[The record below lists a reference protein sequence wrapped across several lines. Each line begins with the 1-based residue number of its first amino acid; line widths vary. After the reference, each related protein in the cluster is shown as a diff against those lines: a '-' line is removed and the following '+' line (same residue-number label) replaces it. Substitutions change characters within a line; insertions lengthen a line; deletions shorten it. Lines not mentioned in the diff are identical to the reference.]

1 MENRPLFK
9 VPHNCT
15 PNPNPEIEKFADI
28 KLKSYT
34 VAKHYYTEKGYVK
47 CPDCPKLLHCSFCVQ
62 HLRNLNPHH
71 WVGITVN
78 EVSGCRGCQDRYQRG
93 IAEAKNETNW
103 LRKKLN
109 ILEMRL
115 TSHSKDLREA
125 HEIVDIKLSSQ
136 QVAYEGV
143 ESVTEMNLRAQIEDL
158 SKGNDDVESILG
170 MKVRLELEKMRE
182 KYEGAESRVA
192 FLKRRPPD
200 AAMPGGGLGSTL
212 PPLGDVTFVVQGQNI
227 FAHQLILGC
236 TSRVFQK
243 MFEEEISKL
252 LQKIPEPV
260 KQVEIV
266 TIPLPPPRLELPRPP
281 PRPPELPAPP
291 PAPPPELP
299 SPPPPPPPDPSPPPP
314 APPPELPPP
323 PPPCPPAPQII
334 LPPQPWPE
342 VPPPKRPEKIPP
354 MVNVKIARSA
364 MLEQMGLRGVRL
376 QLTVAP
382 GQLLVDDATSQT
394 CNNPELMQETT
405 STVRNG
411 TKTGIK
417 PLDSKPEVNLAG
429 TSSDLTI
436 SVSPLPLVFPTVDSS
451 QPQAITPTILYDHQ
465 HASSTQ
471 TPAVQSQQAE
481 SSKENKLS
489 EEPLKSVA
497 LVTTPPNVQS
507 QPEAEPEE
515 NKLSDESLKNV
526 ALVTTPPMQSQPEP
540 EPKEKRRSESE
551 PLNNIASVT
560 TLPTVQSQEAEPKEN
575 KLSQSEPLKNVA
587 LVPALPTLRS
597 QFPEPKENNL
607 LSEGRLESI
616 ALITAVPIV
625 QPQEAEPQGNK
636 RSEEPL
642 QNIKLV
648 TALPMLQS
656 QKAVPNLEDTLITSD
671 EPLKNVALVPFNNQV
686 GPTAKTVDL
695 VKTMQAARSIGLQ
708 ATIQVDDT
716 SYAVMKAV
724 VNCCYT
730 ADIDFT
736 EEVSPGEVLKVAHKY
751 EIDYL
756 RDLCEKEL
764 CRTLNA
770 KNVGEILKLGR
781 KFGAK
786 ELHSKATQFF
796 KENFDDVYESVLY
809 NCC

>member
-1 MENRPLFK
+1 MEMRSLFK

-34 VAKHYYTEKGYVK
+34 VAKHYYTEKGYAK

-78 EVSGCRGCQDRYQRG
+78 EVPGCRGCQDRYQRG

-115 TSHSKDLREA
+115 TSHSEDLREA
-125 HEIVDIKLSSQ
+125 HEIADIKLSSQ
-136 QVAYEGV
+136 QVAYDGV
-143 ESVTEMNLRAQIEDL
+143 ESVMEMDLRAQIEDL
-158 SKGNDDVESILG
+158 SKGNDDAESILG

-227 FAHQLILGC
+227 FAHQLILGY

-243 MFEEEISKL
+243 MFEEEMSKL

-260 KQVEIV
+260 KEVEIV
-266 TIPLPPPRLELPRPP
+266 TIPLPPPRLELPPPP
-281 PRPPELPAPP
+281 PRPPELPRTPP
-291 PAPPPELP
+291 PTPPPEL
-299 SPPPPPPPDPSPPPP
+299 SPPPPPPR
-314 APPPELPPP
+314 
-323 PPPCPPAPQII
+323 PPAPQII

-342 VPPPKRPEKIPP
+342 IPPPKRPEKIPP
-354 MVNVKIARSA
+354 MVNVKLARSA

-411 TKTGIK
+411 AKTGIK
-417 PLDSKPEVNLAG
+417 RLDSKPEVNLAG

-436 SVSPLPLVFPTVDSS
+436 SVSALF
-451 QPQAITPTILYDHQ
+451 
-465 HASSTQ
+465 
-471 TPAVQSQQAE
+471 QQAE

-489 EEPLKSVA
+489 EEPLKNISLLTKSLPIVQSEQAEPNIENKQSEEPLKSVA
-497 LVTTPPNVQS
+497 LVTTTPNVQS

-515 NKLSDESLKNV
+515 NKLSEESLKNV
-526 ALVTTPPMQSQPEP
+526 ALLTTPPMQSQPEP
-540 EPKEKRRSESE
+540 EPKEKQPSESE

-560 TLPTVQSQEAEPKEN
+560 TLSTVQSQEAEPKEN

-587 LVPALPTLRS
+587 VPALPTLRS
-597 QFPEPKENNL
+597 QFAEPSKENNL
-607 LSEGRLESI
+607 LSEGRLKSI
-616 ALITAVPIV
+616 ALMTTVPIV

-636 RSEEPL
+636 LSEEPL
-642 QNIKLV
+642 QNINIKLV

-656 QKAVPNLEDTLITSD
+656 QKAEPNLEDKLITSD

-695 VKTMQAARSIGLQ
+695 VKTMQTARSIGLQ
-708 ATIQVDDT
+708 PTIQLDDT

-756 RDLCEKEL
+756 QDLCEKEL

-770 KNVGEILKLGR
+770 KNVGEMLKLGR

-786 ELHSKATQFF
+786 ELHSQATQFF